1 MPKRLATTLA
11 MAFSGHHKVMKKQL
25 IPLILITGLLAGCFD
40 KPMNFSCAY
49 TDAPKVVN
57 SLSLK
62 NNTATLSEQVFKEK
76 CSSSGNLSIY
86 GSEKI
91 DCEGY
96 RRGTSYSVFTFDN
109 VIFKA
114 RTINKNGE
122 TFFSEYFLCKKM
134 D

>member
-1 MPKRLATTLA
+1 MKKIFLPLLLATAL
-11 MAFSGHHKVMKKQL
+11 L
-25 IPLILITGLLAGCFD
+25 TGCSD

-49 TDAPKVVN
+49 TDASKVLN

-62 NNTATLSEQVFKEK
+62 NNTATLSQQVFKEK
-76 CSSSGNLSIY
+76 CSTAGNLSIY

-96 RRGTSYSVFTFDN
+96 KLGSSYSVFTFDT

-114 RTINKNGE
+114 GTINKHGE
-122 TFFSEYFLCKKM
+122 TYFSESFNCKKI

>member
-1 MPKRLATTLA
+1 
-11 MAFSGHHKVMKKQL
+11 MKKLL

-40 KPMNFSCAY
+40 KQMNFSCAY
-49 TDAPKVVN
+49 TDASKVLN

-86 GSEKI
+86 GSKKA

-96 RRGTSYSVFTFDN
+96 KNGTNYSVFTFDT

-114 RTINKNGE
+114 GTTYKNND
-122 TFFSEYFLCKKM
+122 TFFSENFLCKKI

>member
-1 MPKRLATTLA
+1 MILLRSHIRLKLLLCV
-11 MAFSGHHKVMKKQL
+11 G
-25 IPLILITGLLAGCFD
+25 GLLVGCTD
-40 KPMNFSCAY
+40 KPANFSCAY
-49 TDAPKVVN
+49 TDAPKVLN

-62 NNTATLSEQVFKEK
+62 NNTATLSQQVFKAK

-96 RRGTSYSVFTFDN
+96 KRGTNYSVLTFDT

-114 RTINKNGE
+114 GTINKNGD
-122 TFFSEYFLCKKM
+122 TFFSENFNCKKV

>member
-1 MPKRLATTLA
+1 VIFLRSHMRL
-11 MAFSGHHKVMKKQL
+11 K
-25 IPLILITGLLAGCFD
+25 LLLCVGSLLVGCSD
-40 KPMNFSCAY
+40 KPANFSCAY
-49 TDAPKVVN
+49 TDASKVLN

-62 NNTATLSEQVFKEK
+62 NDTATLSQQVFKAK
-76 CSSSGNLSIY
+76 CNSSGNLSIY

-96 RRGTSYSVFTFDN
+96 KRDTNYSVFTFDT

-114 RTINKNGE
+114 GTINKNGD
-122 TFFSEYFLCKKM
+122 TYFTESFYCKKV